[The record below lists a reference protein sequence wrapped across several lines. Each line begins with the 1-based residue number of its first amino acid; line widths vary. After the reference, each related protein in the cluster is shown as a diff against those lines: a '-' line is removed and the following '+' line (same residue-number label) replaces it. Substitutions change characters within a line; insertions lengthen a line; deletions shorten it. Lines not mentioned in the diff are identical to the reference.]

1 MRLISPLTMHS
12 SNFLPFSLLQ
22 WVFFQTSVLLHF
34 HFFKAAFTL
43 SGIWSTSLWTCSHQ
57 YGSLWRFTFSP
68 SLTFLHWSNS
78 SKSHS
83 DLAYF
88 AVHNFAHS
96 STSFSFL
103 FSSQNCLL
111 LIEKLSMYQHVWLP
125 GGEWWAPPSIMVLHN
140 GPAGIPTLWDTRGI
154 PL

>member
-34 HFFKAAFTL
+34 HIQGCFYSQWHLINISVDMFPSIWQRVTFHIFPLINISPLIQFLKESL
-43 SGIWSTSLWTCSHQ
+43 RSGIFCCPQLC
-57 YGSLWRFTFSP
+57 TFFN
-68 SLTFLHWSNS
+68 LIQ
-78 SKSHS
+78 
-83 DLAYF
+83 
-88 AVHNFAHS
+88 
-96 STSFSFL
+96 FL